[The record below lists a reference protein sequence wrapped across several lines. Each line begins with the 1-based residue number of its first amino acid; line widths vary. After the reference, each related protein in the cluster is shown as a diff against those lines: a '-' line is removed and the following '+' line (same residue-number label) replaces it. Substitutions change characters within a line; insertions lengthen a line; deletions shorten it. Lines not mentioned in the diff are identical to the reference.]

1 MWRGGAWAQAV
12 AINADQSFEWQRP
25 DHRDNASRLIS
36 TIQHSVSFSTVSLSR
51 IAGGSFPTLQMP

>member
-25 DHRDNASRLIS
+25 GDHRDNAFKL
-36 TIQHSVSFSTVSLSR
+36 LGDLA
-51 IAGGSFPTLQMP
+51 AGFNRV